1 MPCIAAPQIP
11 FPALPAPLSL
21 GLNLATPALSGTF
34 CCTYSIPS
42 IPIPLPPLNLG
53 MLGAAAIA
61 AIQAYLKVT
70 AAINAFLGQLQLSC
84 PLD

>member
-11 FPALPAPLSL
+11 FPALPSPLSL

-34 CCTYSIPS
+34 CCTFSVPS
-42 IPIPLPPLNLG
+42 FPIPLPPINLG

-61 AIQAYLKVT
+61 AIQGYLQVT
-70 AAINAFLGQLQLSC
+70 AKVNAFLAALQLTC
-84 PLD
+84 PLN

>member
-1 MPCIAAPQIP
+1 LPCIAVPQIP

-34 CCTYSIPS
+34 CCTFSIPS
-42 IPIPLPPLNLG
+42 IPIPLPPINLG

-61 AIQAYLKVT
+61 AIQAYLQVTQKV
-70 AAINAFLGQLQLSC
+70 NAFLAQLQLSC
-84 PLD
+84 PLN